1 MNNINLATV
10 TRDSEYYPQE
20 RSYLYDID
28 VLRYNYIIKMMKIY
42 LRKSHGLTAPMLANR
57 SGTLRTYLII
67 CRS

>member
-42 LRKSHGLTAPMLANR
+42 LRERHGITAPILGNR

>member
-28 VLRYNYIIKMMKIY
+28 VNYIIKMMKIY
-42 LRKSHGLTAPMLANR
+42 LRERHGITAPILGNR